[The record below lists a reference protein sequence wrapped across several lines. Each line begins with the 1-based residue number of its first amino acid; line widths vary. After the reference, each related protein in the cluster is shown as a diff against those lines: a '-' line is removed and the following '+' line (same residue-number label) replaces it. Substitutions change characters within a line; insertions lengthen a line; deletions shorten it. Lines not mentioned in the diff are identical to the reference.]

1 MRTIFA
7 TSVDVDF
14 QLYREETV
22 DIFAYEKFV
31 GTSTVDHI
39 THYESRLL
47 IGLGT
52 HAAGPQVR
60 PSRYRIGG
68 YRTLTLLFRNS
79 LLPTNIYK

>member
-47 IGLGT
+47 NRSWHT
-52 HAAGPQVR
+52 RSWSPGPTVTISNWR
-60 PSRYRIGG
+60 
-68 YRTLTLLFRNS
+68 L
-79 LLPTNIYK
+79 